1 MNLNFT
7 HKWGKNSK
15 HLQILC
21 YTFAF
26 IWKRKVVMTLPGI
39 KVHPNERFE
48 EAYRKFKKQVDRNLV
63 VTEVRARRFFEPM
76 TEIRKKQKISARKK
90 MLKRLYMLRRYESRL
105 WNLGRGLGC
114 ACFTQIFFQHA
125 FKFANFS

>member
-1 MNLNFT
+1 MFYNYISQQEFT
-7 HKWGKNSK
+7 QKGGED
-15 HLQILC
+15 C
-21 YTFAF
+21 A
-26 IWKRKVVMTLPGI
+26 RI
-39 KVHPNERFE
+39 KVHPNESFD

-105 WNLGRGLGC
+105 
-114 ACFTQIFFQHA
+114 
-125 FKFANFS
+125 